1 MAEND
6 IRDTS
11 SSISED
17 DLLMLEVIGN
27 DAELYFLDCFLS
39 EVLPKG

>member
-6 IRDTS
+6 ITDTS

-17 DLLMLEVIGN
+17 DLLMRKVIGN

>member
-17 DLLMLEVIGN
+17 DLLMLKVIGN